1 MVGAVPV
8 IVVLGLDVAVP
19 PEMLVLW
26 PAPDLEVLF
35 HVVVKVSTVEPALT
49 APVVIIVS
57 PVYGATVSAKLSNV
71 VAPAPGE
78 SVYHPV
84 VVANVVCVPP
94 VPPIRVVP
102 V

>member
-8 IVVLGLDVAVP
+8 IVVEPAPVSVP
-19 PEMLVLW
+19 PEML
-26 PAPDLEVLF
+26 
-35 HVVVKVSTVEPALT
+35 HVVPTALT
-49 APVVIIVS
+49 AGWNQVVTSVNTVEEVCAAVVWIYS
-57 PVYGATVSAKLSNV
+57 PVYGALLLFSKNIV
-71 VAPAPGE
+71 VGVP
-78 SVYHPV
+78 VNWYHPV